1 MIRISHQR
9 MKCVGCFAC
18 VIVAGDQWRMS
29 RKDGKSVL
37 VGAYEKKGIYTLEIG
52 EHDYLQNK
60 KAEQM
65 CPARIIKVNK
75 YRKGNP

>member
-1 MIRISHQR
+1 
-9 MKCVGCFAC
+9 
-18 VIVAGDQWRMS
+18 MS

-37 VGAYEKKGIYTLEIG
+37 VGAYEKKGIYTVEIG
-52 EHDYLQNK
+52 EHDYQQNK
-60 KAEQM
+60 KAQQM